1 MVQEKRRMQLSWFD
15 GAPGKAP
22 FELRID
28 QNGVEA
34 SDVG

>member
-1 MVQEKRRMQLSWFD
+1 MQLSWFD